1 MRNLIALAFLI
12 LSLSASADETFVAA
26 TVDELRSDPALLASQ
41 QAFSTG
47 QPDEA
52 LLSMAKAAGYVAVID
67 LRTEAEDRG
76 MDEPAAVEAAG
87 LAYHSLPV
95 AGAKGTTFENA
106 QALDAMLAGIEGPV
120 LLHCRTGNRVG
131 ALLALRA
138 SMQGA
143 SDEEALEIGRKAGL
157 GSLET
162 AVVEQLDKQ

>member
-1 MRNLIALAFLI
+1 
-12 LSLSASADETFVAA
+12 
-26 TVDELRSDPALLASQ
+26 
-41 QAFSTG
+41 
-47 QPDEA
+47 
-52 LLSMAKAAGYVAVID
+52 
-67 LRTEAEDRG
+67 
-76 MDEPAAVEAAG
+76 
-87 LAYHSLPV
+87 
-95 AGAKGTTFENA
+95 
-106 QALDAMLAGIEGPV
+106 MLAGIEGPV